1 MDKKEEEERERRP
14 WEGDLI
20 REPRVRG
27 LVLPLVLALSAS
39 KKNPLVLRPLR
50 MAVIDDPQHSR
61 PIDVHRWSDHP
72 EVKALVEGIWE
83 QYLPLEIAGEPG
95 EKRTGPKPKT
105 SFKKQLRVLILDLYL
120 AWLEDPELSIGVSM
134 SVNAWN
140 TNSRYNAL
148 HLSKKLVPIINALHA
163 AGLLDVA
170 KGSHAGP
177 GARGNRTTR
186 IRASEDLQA
195 MFREAKFVR
204 DDVTRFEGAE
214 IIILRDAK
222 DANKV
227 GKEVEYEDTDSTN
240 AMRQELQAYNDLL
253 AASFIDIACLS
264 EPVIQTAPDVD
275 ASRVHIHPDN
285 SRMRRVFSRSN
296 WEMNGRFYGGWELLS
311 NLVFGWSSRG
321 GLILC

>member
-1 MDKKEEEERERRP
+1 M
-14 WEGDLI
+14 
-20 REPRVRG
+20 
-27 LVLPLVLALSAS
+27 
-39 KKNPLVLRPLR
+39 
-50 MAVIDDPQHSR
+50 
-61 PIDVHRWSDHP
+61 
-72 EVKALVEGIWE
+72 VEGIWE